1 MRENAMFAL
10 RIATRNKKL
19 LGAPGHTTR
28 SMDATRSKNDMTKL
42 SKLLPQ
48 TSEPEL
54 TLHEPIELVADLKK
68 RDIFCKFGLI
78 ELARCVICQT
88 LFDILN
94 PVRLAFVTLLRMDV
108 LVQAFLPLLQTSPN
122 SDWHKYV

>member
-1 MRENAMFAL
+1 
-10 RIATRNKKL
+10 
-19 LGAPGHTTR
+19 
-28 SMDATRSKNDMTKL
+28 MTKL

-54 TLHEPIELVADLKK
+54 ILHEPIELVADLKK

-108 LVQAFLPLLQTSPN
+108 LVQAFLPYSKHLQTQIGTSTFDHKSVHVEP
-122 SDWHKYV
+122 SDGR